1 MFEPTSF
8 DDFGEMVSS
17 LKFSRA
23 FMVKAPA
30 DKALRRRLID
40 FLSGAA
46 AASDAD
52 FERVSSD
59 MYAITWGNDPTALR
73 DMVDQLLAHERADV
87 NGDHPPVE
95 TGERSAF
102 GRPLSR

>member
-30 DKALRRRLID
+30 DKVLRRRLVD

-59 MYAITWGNDPTALR
+59 MYAITWGSDPTALR
-73 DMVDQLLAHERADV
+73 EMVDQLLVNERVDV
-87 NGDHPPVE
+87 TGDDVQPAA
-95 TGERSAF
+95 ERSAF